1 MPKFIVSVETC
12 KEDWTKLRNS
22 FASALK
28 RRRNKKSGQAAMPL
42 TPWKYEDQMNFL
54 SPFMESRNT
63 KTNLASS
70 LEPIQSP
77 SELTSDRSTASPYNR
92 SESQCSVRSSSSSR
106 QNSVKPGMQEL
117 YELMKS
123 SNDLRIQKQNERR
136 ERDMDEN
143 DLFFLS
149 MSKAVKSLSI
159 LEQTKIK
166 LDLHSAVSNAQIR
179 HLEKQQTDKV
189 LQTPIN
195 LHPTKSFRHNKL
207 FPHPNRRQ
215 LINNTNNLFSHT
227 INLLPFTIQSHQHLQ
242 PCYPHRHLTHHH
254 NK

>member
-1 MPKFIVSVETC
+1 MPKFIFSVETC

-28 RRRNKKSGQAAMPL
+28 RRRNKKSGQAAMPV
-42 TPWKYEDQMNFL
+42 TPWKYEDQMSFL

-70 LEPIQSP
+70 PEPIQSP

-149 MSKAVKSLSI
+149 M
-159 LEQTKIK
+159 
-166 LDLHSAVSNAQIR
+166 NF
-179 HLEKQQTDKV
+179 
-189 LQTPIN
+189 N
-195 LHPTKSFRHNKL
+195 
-207 FPHPNRRQ
+207 
-215 LINNTNNLFSHT
+215 
-227 INLLPFTIQSHQHLQ
+227 PFN
-242 PCYPHRHLTHHH
+242 P
-254 NK
+254 